1 MPNSQGSLRGISR
14 LRNSYIF
21 LAIISIIIGIL
32 IFNFFIKIPN
42 VGVITIDTPYV
53 DEDTKD
59 EIVTML
65 HYARDDN
72 SIKAVVLE
80 MNCPGGEASNIE
92 EIFLEV
98 LRLRSEKPVV
108 TSIGGFGLSGGYYI
122 AAASNFIYAKP
133 SSEVGNIGVI
143 SALPTPESLDEELIT
158 SGPYKYAQSPK
169 HYATQIEMIKQ
180 YFIESIIAQ
189 REGRL
194 SIDKETL
201 SRAEIY
207 TGIEGMRYGLV
218 DGIGTRSDAIEKAAD
233 YAGIANYG
241 LVDIN
246 RAVSVT
252 ETAPEHISQHSN
264 DTLFEPNTEPATYH
278 FYFYRGDE
286 EGL

>member
-1 MPNSQGSLRGISR
+1 MRSTKTVAL
-14 LRNSYIF
+14 L
-21 LAIISIIIGIL
+21 L
-32 IFNFFIKIPN
+32 IVVFA
-42 VGVITIDTPYV
+42 VVLGGCTAVTPAPSETVQKVVVATDATWPPFEFV
-53 DEDTKD
+53 DEETKD

-80 MNCPGGEASNIE
+80 MNCPGGESSNIE

-189 REGRL
+189 RKGRL

-218 DGIGTRSDAIEKAAD
+218 DGIGTRSDAIEKAAG

>member
-32 IFNFFIKIPN
+32 IFNFFIKIPS

-53 DEDTKD
+53 DEETKD

-194 SIDKETL
+194 NIDKETL

-252 ETAPEHISQHSN
+252 ETASEHISQHSN
-264 DTLFEPNTEPATYH
+264 DTLFEPNTAPANYQ
-278 FYFYRGDE
+278 FYFYMGDE

>member
-1 MPNSQGSLRGISR
+1 MPNSQDSLRGISR

-42 VGVITIDTPYV
+42 VGVITIDTLYV
-53 DEDTKD
+53 DEEAKD

-65 HYARDDN
+65 HYAKDDN

-169 HYATQIEMIKQ
+169 HYANQIEMIKQ

-189 REGRL
+189 RKDRL

-218 DGIGTRSDAIEKAAD
+218 DGIGTRSDAIEKAAH

-264 DTLFEPNTEPATYH
+264 DTLFEPNTMPANYH

>member
-14 LRNSYIF
+14 LSSSYIF
-21 LAIISIIIGIL
+21 LAIASIIIGIL
-32 IFNFFIKIPN
+32 IFNFFIKIPD
-42 VGVITIDTPYV
+42 VGVIAIDTSIM
-53 DEDTKD
+53 DEETKD
-59 EIVTML
+59 ETVEML
-65 HYARDDN
+65 RYAREDN

-80 MNCPGGEASNIE
+80 MNCPGGEASKIE
-92 EIFLEV
+92 EIYLEV

-108 TSIGGFGLSGGYYI
+108 TSIDGMGVSGGYYI

-143 SALPTPESLDEELIT
+143 SVLPKSESLDEKLIIT
-158 SGPYKYAQSPK
+158 GPYKYAQSK
-169 HYATQIEMIKQ
+169 RHYATQIEMIKQ
-180 YFIESIIAQ
+180 YFVESIIAQ
-189 REGRL
+189 RKGRL
-194 SIDKETL
+194 SIDKEIL

-218 DGIGTRSDAIEKAAD
+218 DGIGTRSDAIEKAAS

-246 RAVSVT
+246 KEVSIT
-252 ETAPEHISQHSN
+252 ENAPELISTHSN
-264 DTLFEPNTEPATYH
+264 DTLFETNTVPANY
-278 FYFYRGDE
+278 YFYMGNE